1 MEQKRATTTLI
12 VGDDMPRPAQVCI
25 EANAAEIFAI
35 LPQHYEMWQD
45 HLPAE
50 YWKKGITRPWRT
62 LTDLRGRLVPI
73 EWDRAIWKRG
83 GNKCMG
89 E

>member
-1 MEQKRATTTLI
+1 MMEQKRATTTLI

-35 LPQHYEMWQD
+35 LPLHYEMWQD
-45 HLPAE
+45 HLAAE

-73 EWDRAIWKRG
+73 E
-83 GNKCMG
+83 
-89 E
+89 